1 MSNTILIVIT
11 AHQSGHLSSGQIR
24 AKRSHNLTLGQT
36 KPAFE
41 DLRLQ
46 QQAEMKRMINCHKEG
61 KVRNRRTNKFPH
73 LRLFCRNAV
82 SCWHGVLRLRKLAKI
97 RCTWKLALIS

>member
-1 MSNTILIVIT
+1 MLLVT
-11 AHQSGHLSSGQIR
+11 R
-24 AKRSHNLTLGQT
+24 R
-36 KPAFE
+36 
-41 DLRLQ
+41 
-46 QQAEMKRMINCHKEG
+46 G

-97 RCTWKLALIS
+97 RCTRKLVLIS

>member
-1 MSNTILIVIT
+1 MSNTIMIVII

-24 AKRSHNLTLGQT
+24 AERSHNLALGQT

-46 QQAEMKRMINCHKEG
+46 QQAEMKRMINCQCCWSQGGE
-61 KVRNRRTNKFPH
+61 RREIEEQTSFP
-73 LRLFCRNAV
+73 
-82 SCWHGVLRLRKLAKI
+82 
-97 RCTWKLALIS
+97 T